1 MEHSTRTHTD
11 PARTP
16 VIIGVGEITWRDKD
30 PAHGLEPIALMEA
43 ALRAAQEDALAGAR
57 PHAGTALLQ
66 GIDALDM
73 VCEHSW
79 PYADAPALLCERL
92 HIRPRHRAYA
102 AAGGES
108 PVRLLHEAALR
119 IAAGESAVAAVVGA
133 ESSHTVATATKAG
146 LSLPWSPKDTAARL
160 LRGADI
166 CHSQA
171 VRHGVVAPVNVY
183 PFYENAVASAWGQSP
198 AQALRESALLWSSM
212 SQAAARNPHAWQR
225 QTLEPDDIATPSE
238 RNRLIAWPY
247 TLRMVANPLVNM
259 GAAVLLTS
267 LEMALELGIAPDRMV
282 HVWGGASAQEPRDYL
297 ARDHYGHAPAQEA
310 VLEEAQRLVDGK
322 PFDLLEL
329 YSCFPVVPKMARRTL
344 GLPANAPV
352 SATGGLS
359 FFGAPLNNYMTH
371 AVAALVRGLR
381 QAPEH
386 SANAPQHALLYGQG
400 EFVTKHHAMVL
411 STQPPPPGRL
421 RPDHSVQAQ
430 ADRRRGP
437 VPPLTDQHE
446 GPATVETHTVV
457 YGREGQPDFG
467 IVIARTPDGQRLMS
481 RVAATDT
488 ATLARLT
495 ALDRSPVGQPG
506 TTSLDDDGRLHWRF
520 TA

>member
-1 MEHSTRTHTD
+1 MEHRTQATTD

-30 PAHGLEPIALMEA
+30 PAQGLEPIALMEA
-43 ALRAAQEDALAGAR
+43 ALRAAQADALTGAR

-66 GIDALDM
+66 GIDALDV

-79 PYADAPALLCERL
+79 PYADAPGLLCERL
-92 HIRPRHRAYA
+92 HIRPAHRAYA
-102 AAGGES
+102 TAGGES

-119 IAAGESAVAAVVGA
+119 IASGQSAVAAVVGA
-133 ESSHTVATATKAG
+133 ESSHTVAAAAKAG
-146 LSLPWSPKDTAARL
+146 LSLPWTPRDPQARL

-166 CHSQA
+166 CHPEA

-183 PFYENAVASAWGQSP
+183 PLYENAMLHAWGQTP
-198 AQALRESALLWSSM
+198 AEAQDESARLWSRM
-212 SQAAARNPHAWQR
+212 SDVAQRNPHAWQR
-225 QTLEPDDIATPSE
+225 QALPADDIGTPGE

-259 GAAVLLTS
+259 GAAVLMTS
-267 LEMALELGIAPDRMV
+267 LEMAQELGIPAERLV

-297 ARDHYGHAPAQEA
+297 ARDHYRHAPAQEA
-310 VLEEAQRLVDGK
+310 VLDAARELIGSR
-322 PFDLLEL
+322 PFDVLEL

-344 GLPANAPV
+344 GLPADAPV

-371 AVAALVRGLR
+371 AAAALVRALR
-381 QAPEH
+381 GGP
-386 SANAPQHALLYGQG
+386 PQHALLYGQG
-400 EFVTKHHAMVL
+400 EFVTKHHALVL
-411 STQPPPPGRL
+411 STQAPPAGSL
-421 RPDHSVQAQ
+421 RADHSVQAQ

-437 VPPLTDQHE
+437 VPALVSDYE

-457 YGREGQPDFG
+457 YEREGHADFG
-467 IVIARTPDGQRLMS
+467 IVIARTPDGRRLMA
-481 RVAATDT
+481 RVAAQDT
-488 ATLARLT
+488 ATLAHLT
-495 ALDRSPVGQPG
+495 AQDRSPIGQAG
-506 TTSLDDDGRLHWRF
+506 TAYLGADERLHWRF
-520 TA
+520 AP

>member
-1 MEHSTRTHTD
+1 MAHRTRTTTD

-16 VIIGVGEITWRDKD
+16 VIVGVGEITWRDKD
-30 PAHGLEPIALMEA
+30 PAQGLEPIALMEA

-66 GIDALDM
+66 GIDALDV

-92 HIRPRHRAYA
+92 HIRPAHRAYA
-102 AAGGES
+102 VAGGES

-119 IAAGESAVAAVVGA
+119 IASGDSAVAAVVGA
-133 ESSHTVATATKAG
+133 EASHTVAAAAKAG
-146 LSLPWSPKDTAARL
+146 LVLPWAPKDGNARL

-166 CHSQA
+166 CHPEA
-171 VRHGVVAPVNVY
+171 VRHGVVAPLNVY
-183 PFYENAVASAWGQSP
+183 PLYENALSHAWDQSP
-198 AQALRESALLWSSM
+198 AQALLESARLWSGM
-212 SQAAARNPHAWQR
+212 SEAAARNPHAWQR
-225 QTLEPDDIATPSE
+225 EVLNADDIATPTA

-267 LEMALELGIAPDRMV
+267 LEMAQELGIPPARLV

-297 ARDHYGHAPAQEA
+297 ARDHYRHAPAQEA
-310 VLEEAQRLVDGK
+310 VLEAAQGLVDGR

-344 GLPANAPV
+344 GLPADAAV
-352 SATGGLS
+352 STAGGLS

-371 AVAALVRGLR
+371 ATAALVRALR
-381 QAPEH
+381 Q
-386 SANAPQHALLYGQG
+386 STGDTTRHALLYGQG
-400 EFVTKHHAMVL
+400 EFVTKHHALVL
-411 STQPPPPGRL
+411 SSDASPPGVL
-421 RPDHSVQAQ
+421 RADHSVQTQ
-430 ADRRRGP
+430 ADQRRGP
-437 VPPLTDQHE
+437 VPAVTTDHE

-457 YGREGQPDFG
+457 YGREGDPDFVL
-467 IVIARTPDGQRLMS
+467 VIASTPGGQRLMA
-481 RVAATDT
+481 RVPASDT

-495 ALDRSPVGQPG
+495 ALDRSPVGQAG
-506 TTSLDDDGRLHWRF
+506 TTARADDGRLHWRF
-520 TA
+520 AA

>member
-1 MEHSTRTHTD
+1 MAHRTRTPTD

-16 VIIGVGEITWRDKD
+16 VIVGVGEITWREKD
-30 PAHGLEPIALMEA
+30 PAQGLEPIALMEA
-43 ALRAAQEDALAGAR
+43 ALRAAQEDALNGAR

-66 GIDALDM
+66 GIDALDV

-92 HIRPRHRAYA
+92 HIQPAHRAYA
-102 AAGGES
+102 VAGGES

-119 IAAGESAVAAVVGA
+119 IAAGQSAVAAVVGA
-133 ESSHTVATATKAG
+133 EASHTVAAAAKAK
-146 LSLPWSPKDTAARL
+146 LPLPWTPKDASARL

-166 CHSQA
+166 CHPEA

-183 PFYENAVASAWGQSP
+183 PLYENALLAAWAQSP
-198 AQALRESALLWSSM
+198 AEALNESARLWSGM
-212 SQAAARNPHAWQR
+212 SEAAARNPHAWQR
-225 QTLEPDDIATPSE
+225 QALGPDQIATPGE

-259 GAAVLLTS
+259 GAAVLMTS
-267 LEMALELGIAPDRMV
+267 LELALELGIPAERLV

-297 ARDHYGHAPAQEA
+297 ARDHYRHAPAQEA
-310 VLEEAQRLVDGK
+310 VLEAAQGLVGGR
-322 PFDLLEL
+322 PFDVLEL

-344 GLPANAPV
+344 GLPADAPM

-371 AVAALVRGLR
+371 AAAALVRALR
-381 QAPEH
+381 SGQPE
-386 SANAPQHALLYGQG
+386 QHALLYGQG
-400 EFVTKHHAMVL
+400 EFVTKHHALVL
-411 STQPPPPGRL
+411 SNAAPPAPL
-421 RPDHSVQAQ
+421 AATHSVQAQ
-430 ADRRRGP
+430 ADQRRGP
-437 VPPLTDQHE
+437 VPDLAVDHE

-457 YGREGQPDFG
+457 YDRDGLPDFG
-467 IVIARTPDGQRLMS
+467 IVIARTPDGRRLMS
-481 RVAATDT
+481 RVPASDA

-495 ALDRSPVGQPG
+495 ALDHSPVGQAG
-506 TTSLDDDGRLHWRF
+506 VTARADDGRLHWRF
-520 TA
+520 AA